1 MKTIAIF
8 ASGNGSN
15 CENIIR
21 YFRGS
26 ASVRV
31 GLVLCNKPGA
41 PVIERAKRLG
51 VKTVVMPKSEFQQEE
66 RLLPLLAQ
74 EQTDLIVLAGFLL
87 IIPQFLLKRY
97 PIINIHPSLLPKHG
111 GKGMYGRH
119 VHEAVKADGDTETG
133 MTVHWV
139 NEVVDG
145 GSIIAQ
151 FSTPLSPDDSVDDI
165 AEKEHQL
172 EMAHFPQVIEQ
183 VLQDLPENA
192 EALMITL
199 DF

>member
-1 MKTIAIF
+1 MKTMAIF

-192 EALMITL
+192 EAMMITL